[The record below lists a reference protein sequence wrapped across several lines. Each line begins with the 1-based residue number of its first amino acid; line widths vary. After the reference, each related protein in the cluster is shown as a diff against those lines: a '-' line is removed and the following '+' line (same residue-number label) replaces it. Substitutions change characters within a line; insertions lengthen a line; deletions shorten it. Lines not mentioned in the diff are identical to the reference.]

1 MWGLTA
7 LGTRGRG
14 PRSGRAWSSQGLLV
28 AIHTWSSAIHAA
40 RKLQITNYLAKIRVE
55 KTTTLKMIK
64 QLSLSYLQ
72 VALTCIVLPTTPS
85 GLVRPGRTRDRK

>member
-72 VALTCIVLPTTPS
+72 VALTCIVRPTTPS
-85 GLVRPGRTRDRK
+85 GLVRPGRTKDRK

>member
-1 MWGLTA
+1 MIKDSDRATRLPLWGLTA

-28 AIHTWSSAIHAA
+28 AIHWSTSGAA
-40 RKLQITNYLAKIRVE
+40 RKLQTTNYLDKIRVE

-72 VALTCIVLPTTPS
+72 VAPNAPT
-85 GLVRPGRTRDRK
+85 